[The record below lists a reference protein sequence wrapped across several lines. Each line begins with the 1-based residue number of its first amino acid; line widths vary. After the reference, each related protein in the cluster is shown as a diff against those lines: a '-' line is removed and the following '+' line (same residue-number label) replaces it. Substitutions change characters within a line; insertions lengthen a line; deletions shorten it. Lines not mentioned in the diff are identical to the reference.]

1 MEHNNTNQHPEIAA
15 ILEDSDESKSTIDYR
30 ETIQEASYDEIIQG
44 ANYDEILGDYGVKMT
59 DELQEAVQGVID
71 LDSDQITSEE
81 AAETL
86 QTALQAAEDAPEANL
101 YDDAQRVIETGDL
114 DVEKYKD
121 AAEFDIGI
129 SRELEGPDYGSEDF

>member
-1 MEHNNTNQHPEIAA
+1 MEPNNTDPSTDPTEF
-15 ILEDSDESKSTIDYR
+15 LEDSGELKSTVDYR
-30 ETIQEASYDEIIQG
+30 ETIQDADYDDIIQG
-44 ANYDEILGDYGVKMT
+44 NYGVKMT
-59 DELQEAVQGVID
+59 DELQEAVQGVLD
-71 LDSDQITSEE
+71 LDPDQIASEE